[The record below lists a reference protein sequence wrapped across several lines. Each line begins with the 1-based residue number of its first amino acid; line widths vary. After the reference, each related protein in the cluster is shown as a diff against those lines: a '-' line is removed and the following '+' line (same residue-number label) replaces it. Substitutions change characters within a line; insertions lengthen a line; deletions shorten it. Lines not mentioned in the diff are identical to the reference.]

1 VTIVPRPITIGAER
15 MACVPGFIVWLTG
28 LSGSGKTTVAR
39 GLRDRLVTSRSVEIL
54 DGDEMRETLSRG
66 LGYSKEDRT
75 TNVYRIGYVAQL
87 LARNGVM
94 TIVSTIS
101 PYREGRNAVRERSGA
116 NGIPFV
122 EVFLDAPLDVLA
134 ARDVKGLY
142 KRALAGELLHFTG
155 ISDPY
160 EPPESPDLQLHTD
173 RETVSESVQRVLAT
187 LHDRRLLP
195 AID

>member
-1 VTIVPRPITIGAER
+1 VRSA
-15 MACVPGFIVWLTG
+15 GFIVWLTG

-39 GLRDRLVTSRSVEIL
+39 GLRDRLVASRSVEIL

-66 LGYSKEDRT
+66 LGYSKADRT
-75 TNVYRIGYVAQL
+75 TNIYRIGYVAQL

-101 PYREGRNAVRERSGA
+101 PYREGRNAVRERCAA

-173 RETVSESVQRVLAT
+173 RETASESVQQVLAT
-187 LHDRRLLP
+187 LQDRRLLP